1 MKNACINDRNF
12 EIRSRC
18 GRSHLCDFGPSGKC
32 YPVSNQ
38 IEMEEGSTKKYC
50 KKLFS
55 LFGFLGGFPC

>member
-1 MKNACINDRNF
+1 MLASIAVAGAIYVILGHQ
-12 EIRSRC
+12 E
-18 GRSHLCDFGPSGKC
+18 KC

>member
-18 GRSHLCDFGPSGKC
+18 GGAIYVILGHQEKC

-38 IEMEEGSTKKYC
+38 IEMEEGSTKNTV

-55 LFGFLGGFPC
+55 YLVF